1 MKLVKPPSAV
11 RPAEHQL
18 DRSAA
23 LPGQAREPLVA
34 VDLQLAA
41 KGCERTFPGCPG
53 RYGAGCTR
61 LGLCSHPIRAL
72 VPPKAAGPV
81 DRRLGR
87 AGTRSLALIEAHR
100 GAPLPSFPTPSA
112 ANRPHADA
120 GGARPAG

>member
-41 KGCERTFPGCPG
+41 KCLERTFPGCPG

-72 VPPKAAGPV
+72 MPPKDAGPA
-81 DRRLGR
+81 DRRFGGGETCCFPRLQAHASR
-87 AGTRSLALIEAHR
+87 CFPLYSREPPSPPSPLLPPPSL
-100 GAPLPSFPTPSA
+100 
-112 ANRPHADA
+112 
-120 GGARPAG
+120 